1 MEWVSRARA
10 EARTVAMRGKG
21 ITSGRRPIR
30 PDGTYYR
37 ETRRRR
43 LAGGGR
49 RMRVRV
55 GWAAIALIAIVIV
68 VGVTWFLR

>member
-1 MEWVSRARA
+1 
-10 EARTVAMRGKG
+10 MRGQA
-21 ITSGRRPIR
+21 SPRGRRPLR
-30 PDGTYYR
+30 PAGPYDR
-37 ETRRRR
+37 DTRRRR